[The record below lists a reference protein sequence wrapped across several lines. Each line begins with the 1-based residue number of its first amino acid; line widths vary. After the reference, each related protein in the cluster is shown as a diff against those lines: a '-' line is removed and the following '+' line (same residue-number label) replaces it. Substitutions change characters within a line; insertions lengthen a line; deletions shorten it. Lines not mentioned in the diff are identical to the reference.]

1 MQYEVTIGIPVY
13 NSEKYLKETL
23 ESALSQTFPSIEY
36 LIMDDCSTDT
46 SMAIVQEYQQ
56 THPRGEHI
64 RIIHQPRNMGI
75 GIARN
80 RIIDEAQGQYLYF
93 LDADDI
99 ITPDAISLLHENAIQ
114 NDAEMVYASHERIEE
129 FDGNHNTTVF
139 QHAKRNFTQENEFAN
154 YAYEEYGRLPAPV
167 WNILFRMEVFRKN
180 QLRFAD
186 TNFWE
191 DFTFHMDLPS
201 YVTRVSMLPDITYKY
216 ICRSGSLSN
225 FQKRTHIDKQEIE
238 KTIAA
243 VEHVKAN
250 SYRIADKPYFP
261 QRMCK
266 VMLTCFFM
274 VCHIIQKQEYIE
286 PKFTNSELHSLLKS
300 PVPLSKALSFRKCW
314 SKNLLLCLLGIL
326 PSSVSLLLVKLI
338 GGMKGLLSA

>member
-93 LDADDI
+93 LDADDL

-261 QRMCK
+261 LRMCK

-300 PVPLSKALSFRKCW
+300 PVPLSKTLSFRKCW

-338 GGMKGLLSA
+338 GGMKGLL

>member
-46 SMAIVQEYQQ
+46 SMAIVQAYQQ

-64 RIIHQPRNMGI
+64 RIVHQPRNMGI

-93 LDADDI
+93 LDADDL
-99 ITPDAISLLHENAIQ
+99 ITPDAISLLHENANQ

-129 FDGNHNTTVF
+129 FDGNHNSTVF

-261 QRMCK
+261 LRMCK

-300 PVPLSKALSFRKCW
+300 PVPLSKTLSFRKCW

-338 GGMKGLLSA
+338 GGMKGLL

>member
-46 SMAIVQEYQQ
+46 SMAIVQAYQQ

-64 RIIHQPRNMGI
+64 RIVHQPRNMGI

-93 LDADDI
+93 LDADDL
-99 ITPDAISLLHENAIQ
+99 ITHDAISLLHENAIQ

-261 QRMCK
+261 LRMCK

-300 PVPLSKALSFRKCW
+300 PVPLSKTLSFRKCW

-338 GGMKGLLSA
+338 GGMKGLL

>member
-46 SMAIVQEYQQ
+46 SMAIVQAYQQ

-167 WNILFRMEVFRKN
+167 WNILFRMDVFRKN

-300 PVPLSKALSFRKCW
+300 PVPLSKTLSFRKCW

-326 PSSVSLLLVKLI
+326 PSSASLLLIKLI

>member
-46 SMAIVQEYQQ
+46 SMAIVQAYQQ

-114 NDAEMVYASHERIEE
+114 NNAEMVYASHERIEE

-261 QRMCK
+261 LRMCK

-300 PVPLSKALSFRKCW
+300 PVPLSKTLSFRKCW

-338 GGMKGLLSA
+338 GGMKGLL

>member
-93 LDADDI
+93 LDADDL

-300 PVPLSKALSFRKCW
+300 PVPLSKTLSFRKCW

-338 GGMKGLLSA
+338 GGMKGLL

>member
-129 FDGNHNTTVF
+129 FDGNHNSTVF

-167 WNILFRMEVFRKN
+167 WNILFRMEVFGKN

-300 PVPLSKALSFRKCW
+300 PVPLSKTLSFRKCW

-338 GGMKGLLSA
+338 GGMKGLL

>member
-129 FDGNHNTTVF
+129 FDGNHNFTVF

-216 ICRSGSLSN
+216 ICRSGSLSK

-300 PVPLSKALSFRKCW
+300 PVPLSKTLSFRKCW

-326 PSSVSLLLVKLI
+326 PSSTSLLLIKLI

>member
-114 NDAEMVYASHERIEE
+114 NNAEMVYASHERIEE
-129 FDGNHNTTVF
+129 FDGNHNSTVF

-167 WNILFRMEVFRKN
+167 WNILFRTEVFRKN

-201 YVTRVSMLPDITYKY
+201 YVTRVSMLPNITYKY

-300 PVPLSKALSFRKCW
+300 PVPLSKTLSFRKCW

-338 GGMKGLLSA
+338 GGMKGLL

>member
-46 SMAIVQEYQQ
+46 SMAIVQAYQQ

-64 RIIHQPRNMGI
+64 RIVHQPRNMGI

-93 LDADDI
+93 LDADDL

-129 FDGNHNTTVF
+129 FDGNHNSTIF

-167 WNILFRMEVFRKN
+167 WNILFRMDVFRKN

-201 YVTRVSMLPDITYKY
+201 YVTRVSMLPNITYKY

-250 SYRIADKPYFP
+250 SYRIADKPYLP

-300 PVPLSKALSFRKCW
+300 PVPLSKTLSFRKCW

-338 GGMKGLLSA
+338 GGMKGLL

>member
-99 ITPDAISLLHENAIQ
+99 ITPDAISLLHENATQ
-114 NDAEMVYASHERIEE
+114 NNAEMVYASHERIEE

-167 WNILFRMEVFRKN
+167 WNILFRMDVFRKN

-238 KTIAA
+238 KAIAA

-300 PVPLSKALSFRKCW
+300 PVPLSKTLSFRKCW

-326 PSSVSLLLVKLI
+326 PSSDSLFLVKLI

>member
-64 RIIHQPRNMGI
+64 RIVHQPRNMGI

-238 KTIAA
+238 KTIAS

-300 PVPLSKALSFRKCW
+300 PVPLSKTLSFRKCW

-338 GGMKGLLSA
+338 GGMKGLL

>member
-114 NDAEMVYASHERIEE
+114 NNAEMVYASHERIEE
-129 FDGNHNTTVF
+129 FDGNHNSTVF

-201 YVTRVSMLPDITYKY
+201 YVTRVSMLPNITYKY

-274 VCHIIQKQEYIE
+274 VCHIIEKQEYIE

-300 PVPLSKALSFRKCW
+300 PVPLSKTLSFRKCW

-338 GGMKGLLSA
+338 GGMKGLL

>member
-300 PVPLSKALSFRKCW
+300 PVPLSKTLSFRKCW

-338 GGMKGLLSA
+338 GGMKGLL

>member
-23 ESALSQTFPSIEY
+23 ESALSQTFPSIEF

-46 SMAIVQEYQQ
+46 SMAIVQAYQQ

-129 FDGNHNTTVF
+129 FDGNHNSTVF

-167 WNILFRMEVFRKN
+167 WNILFRMDVFRKN

-300 PVPLSKALSFRKCW
+300 PVPLSKTLSFRKCW

-326 PSSVSLLLVKLI
+326 PSSVSLFLVKLI
-338 GGMKGLLSA
+338 GGMKGLL